1 MTIGRRRRCLE
12 VVAAVAVVVGVL
24 VTAGSVSAEPVPA
37 AEEDFVGHIQ
47 GERASAG
54 LAAYS
59 TAVDLVADLV
69 AVARAHAE
77 DMADQNRLHHNSRL
91 PDQVEDWE
99 SLGENVGRGDSVDD
113 IHRAFM
119 ESPTHRAEI
128 LSTRST
134 QVGVGVVERE
144 GVLWVVQVFR
154 EPSKPAPAAGRSP
167 TTTASPRAAVP
178 AATTTTTVPPAD
190 PLPASEAE
198 IGGAPAA
205 GTSAGGGGDGGGG
218 ARLNGSSRSMGPG
231 APREVAVPVAV
242 ATALLALMAAA
253 LTTQVAAD
261 QRKRGG
267 RRLALVGWP

>member
-1 MTIGRRRRCLE
+1 MTIGRRGRCPGV
-12 VVAAVAVVVGVL
+12 VVAAVVVVAVL

-37 AEEDFVGHIQ
+37 AEDDFVGHIQ
-47 GERASAG
+47 DERASAG
-54 LAAYS
+54 LAGYS
-59 TAVDLVADLV
+59 AAVALVADLV

-99 SLGENVGRGDSVDD
+99 SLGENVGRGATVDD

-119 ESPTHRAEI
+119 ESPSHRAEI

-134 QVGVGVVERE
+134 QVGVGVVERD

-154 EPSKPAPAAGRSP
+154 NPSKPAPAAGRSP
-167 TTTASPRAAVP
+167 TTTASPGAGTGAPAV
-178 AATTTTTVPPAD
+178 TTTTTVPPAD
-190 PLPASEAE
+190 PLRASEAE

-205 GTSAGGGGDGGGG
+205 GTSAGGGGGGG
-218 ARLNGSSRSMGPG
+218 ARLNWPSGSMGR
-231 APREVAVPVAV
+231 AVPREVTGPVAV

-253 LTTQVAAD
+253 LTTQVVAD
-261 QRKRGG
+261 QRTPRGP
-267 RRLALVGWP
+267 RVPLLGWR